1 MYDIPN
7 CDVVT
12 VATHDTASTVVG
24 TPAEGENWAFLSS
37 GTWSLIGME
46 LSAPINNE
54 AAFKENYT
62 NEWGAYGTYR
72 F

>member
-1 MYDIPN
+1 
-7 CDVVT
+7 
-12 VATHDTASTVVG
+12 G

-72 F
+72 FLKNIMGLWIVQEIARMDDYKHS